1 MGSLAPMRKLLFTL
15 LALIVVLVAADR
27 IAVAVAEDKIS
38 DRLASAYGLPAR
50 PGVGIAGFPFLT
62 QVLSGSYHTVSVN
75 VPSVQAG
82 GVRVTR
88 LDTRFT
94 GVRASLAQ
102 VLGRSPDPVTAQA
115 ATATATV
122 PLSALRAGL
131 PRGVSLRQDGR
142 RLDVAGVAHY
152 LGVAVPYSATVQPS
166 ASSAGITLTPRQ
178 VHVGRAA
185 HVQARTLARAPV
197 HRPARRAAAAPADL
211 LGPGRPGRAAYLG
224 HRAGCS
230 FRYRWVTDAAAAR
243 RCPGFPAKTW
253 RRW

>member
-1 MGSLAPMRKLLFTL
+1 VGSLAPMRKLLLTL
-15 LALIVVLVAADR
+15 LALIVLLVAADR

-62 QVLSGSYHTVSVN
+62 QVLSGAYHTVSVD

-131 PRGVSLRQDGR
+131 PRGVTLRQDGR

-185 HVQARTLARAPV
+185 HVPARTLAGRLRFTVPLGALPLHLQISSVRVGPAGLRISATGRDV
-197 HRPARRAAAAPADL
+197 HFAT
-211 LGPGRPGRAAYLG
+211 GG
-224 HRAGCS
+224 
-230 FRYRWVTDAAAAR
+230 
-243 RCPGFPAKTW
+243 
-253 RRW
+253 

>member
-1 MGSLAPMRKLLFTL
+1 
-15 LALIVVLVAADR
+15 
-27 IAVAVAEDKIS
+27 
-38 DRLASAYGLPAR
+38 
-50 PGVGIAGFPFLT
+50 
-62 QVLSGSYHTVSVN
+62 
-75 VPSVQAG
+75 
-82 GVRVTR
+82 VRVTR

-131 PRGVSLRQDGR
+131 PRGVTLRQDGR

-185 HVQARTLARAPV
+185 HVPARTLAGRLRFTVPLGALPLHLQISSVRVGPAGLRISATGRDV
-197 HRPARRAAAAPADL
+197 HFAT
-211 LGPGRPGRAAYLG
+211 GG
-224 HRAGCS
+224 
-230 FRYRWVTDAAAAR
+230 
-243 RCPGFPAKTW
+243 
-253 RRW
+253 